1 MSDRKVAALIA
12 RLMISG
18 AVVGVILAARLTL
31 SRSVEILIAAVV
43 VGVII
48 LALASPLLGIKV
60 SKQAVLRDAPLAVLG
75 MLAGIFGVG
84 LYRYILK

>member
-1 MSDRKVAALIA
+1 MSDRKVVALIA

>member
-18 AVVGVILAARLTL
+18 AVVGGILAARLTL